1 MSGLVLERDGTV
13 GVIYDITGSF
23 DDPFG
28 DNYRPQIT
36 PPTVQDIVLPR
47 KIRQVKVLR
56 VREQLAQGTY
66 DIDEKMDAV
75 LEDILMDITI

>member
-23 DDPFG
+23 DDPFD

-36 PPTVQDIVLPR
+36 PPTVEEVVLPQ
-47 KIRQVKVLR
+47 KIRRVKVLR
-56 VREQLAQGTY
+56 VRQQLACGTY
-66 DIDEKMDAV
+66 DLDDRIDAI
-75 LEDILMDITI
+75 LERILADITT